1 MSSIYEIT
9 QDYLTIL
16 EMMELPEL
24 DAQTLRDTMEGI
36 DGEFEIKAD
45 GYAKV
50 LKEIE
55 ASIEAIDKEKERL
68 AERSKTLKE
77 NAKKLKATLQ
87 GAMETIGKT
96 KFKTDLF
103 SFGIQKNPVAL
114 VIDENDVKKFPR
126 KYIKVERSIDKTALK
141 EALKN
146 GAEFEGLAHLE
157 QSESLRIR

>member
-77 NAKKLKATLQ
+77 NAKKLKTTLQ

-103 SFGIQKNPVAL
+103 SFGIQKNPVSL

-126 KYIKVERSIDKTALK
+126 KYIKVERTIDKTALK